1 MNKLSQKQSKWS
13 NIIEISSV
21 DVRTNKISHILCHRS
36 RGVALVTSTA
46 ERWNE
51 KHVKRVFEGQKEKEL
66 QMCRWITGS
75 INF

>member
-1 MNKLSQKQSKWS
+1 M
-13 NIIEISSV
+13 
-21 DVRTNKISHILCHRS
+21 RTNKISHVLCHRS